1 MLSLKRRNTSLDHH
15 HLGYP
20 SGQCGFAYEKRG
32 HPDVGSSLV
41 VKIKSAH
48 HCQQES
54 NVGRNFMVNLG
65 CPLFLTR
72 EMYSEHSVVVAFFF
86 LLETSVKYKTDII
99 TR

>member
-1 MLSLKRRNTSLDHH
+1 M
-15 HLGYP
+15 
-20 SGQCGFAYEKRG
+20 KRG
-32 HPDVGSSLV
+32 HPDVGSSLE

-72 EMYSEHSVVVAFFF
+72 EMYSEDSVVVVVAFFF
-86 LLETSVKYKTDII
+86 PFGNNC
-99 TR
+99 

>member
-1 MLSLKRRNTSLDHH
+1 M
-15 HLGYP
+15 
-20 SGQCGFAYEKRG
+20 
-32 HPDVGSSLV
+32 GSSLV